1 MCTTG
6 LVSVEFEYVYVHEES
21 RSSPKMYMDSKTHTT
36 HDVNDGRANEELE
49 LRGVHNHTKQY
60 IEGISERLTAL
71 HAVFLLLLIQV
82 QRIKSTSSRYAF
94 T

>member
-1 MCTTG
+1 MCPTE

-21 RSSPKMYMDSKTHTT
+21 MSSPKMYTDSKTHTT
-36 HDVNDGRANEELE
+36 HDVNDGRANALE
-49 LRGVHNHTKQY
+49 LVHNHRKQY

-71 HAVFLLLLIQV
+71 HAVFLLLLVQV

-94 T
+94 S